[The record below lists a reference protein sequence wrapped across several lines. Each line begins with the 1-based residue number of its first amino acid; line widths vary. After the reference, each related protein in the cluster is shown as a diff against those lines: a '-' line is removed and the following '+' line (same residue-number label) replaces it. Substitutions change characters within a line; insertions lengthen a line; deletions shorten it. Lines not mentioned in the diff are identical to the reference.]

1 MRYMRYAAQAKLH
14 PHVTCATDIFQA
26 ARQRIPFPIG
36 SSSAA
41 YLYPSDTILFQ
52 TLSWQYSRDVARL
65 TSALLSTYLI
75 GVQESAWYAGW

>member
-52 TLSWQYSRDVARL
+52 TLS
-65 TSALLSTYLI
+65 
-75 GVQESAWYAGW
+75 